1 MKNTKSNP
9 SKEHA
14 RSFFFEKIVLQD
26 SDLTR
31 NLWIIYI
38 YLIKKSIKDL
48 HETYENLIASYIN
61 KEVIISSFRR
71 ITEINKT

>member
-14 RSFFFEKIVLQD
+14 RSLFEKIVLQD

-48 HETYENLIASYIN
+48 HETNENLIASYIN

-71 ITEINKT
+71 ITEMNKTQ